1 MIAYKGYVGRMEVDE
16 EAKVIHGRVLG
27 LRDVITFRGGTVE
40 EAERAFR
47 DSIDDYLDFCKE
59 RNEPPERP
67 HSGNFQVRLGADLH
81 RRLTMAAE
89 ASGVSLNELVRRIA
103 GAFVQQALPAAGRGG
118 VAAEAADATPEDER
132 VKRAPAKAKKD
143 PAKKEGPKPRRTRT
157 AAGT

>member
-27 LRDVITFRGGTVE
+27 LRDVITFQGDTVE

-47 DSIDDYLDFCKE
+47 DSIDDYLDFCKQ

-103 GAFVQQALPAAGRGG
+103 GAFVQQAVPATGQGG
-118 VAAEAADATPEDER
+118 IAAKEVSSTPKHER
-132 VKRAPAKAKKD
+132 VKRAPARAKKD
-143 PAKKEGPKPRRTRT
+143 PAKKEGSKPRRTRT
-157 AAGT
+157 APGA